1 MNFTRSKPSIR
12 PNKTKKKIH
21 KINTKTNKFHVRGTS
36 SAPNCS
42 PTTINNYTCFN
53 DDSLSKLRKYWNYR
67 HPDNKI
73 TSHDPRTIW
82 KSLRDNM
89 KNICNNEKCWLNQKF
104 IKHNIDSTLRQ
115 YTFAPDAPP
124 VWKHNPNEW
133 LSSTD
138 IIAVMKQYEKRY
150 KCFEFIGPSPINF
163 DQHLL
168 YGECVWEELCQFDL
182 NTFITHGKTKIGII
196 FNTDPHW
203 KEGSHWASLFINM
216 HAKQPYIY
224 YFDSNGN
231 SPPKEIQRFI
241 QKVYEQS
248 QSLGINFVKSY
259 NKIEHQ
265 KTNTECGMYSLYFII
280 QILIDNMK
288 YTDFDNYRIPDKT
301 VEQFRKIY
309 FN

>member
-1 MNFTRSKPSIR
+1 MTFTRRKPSIR
-12 PNKTKKKIH
+12 SNKTKKKIH
-21 KINTKTNKFHVRGTS
+21 KLNTNNNFYKRGTNN
-36 SAPNCS
+36 APHCS
-42 PTTINNYTCFN
+42 PTSKNDYTCFN
-53 DDSLSKLRKYWNYR
+53 DDSLNKLRKYWNAR

-73 TSHDPRTIW
+73 KNHDARTIW
-82 KSLRDNM
+82 KSLRNNM
-89 KNICNNEKCWLNQKF
+89 ENVCNNEKCWLNQKF
-104 IKHNIDSTLRQ
+104 IKHNLDSNLRQ
-115 YTFAPDAPP
+115 YTFAPDAPYE
-124 VWKHNPNEW
+124 WESNLNTW

-168 YGECVWEELCQFDL
+168 YGECVWEELCRFNL
-182 NTFITHGKTKIGII
+182 ITFIARGKTKIGII

-203 KEGSHWASLFINM
+203 KEGSHWVSLFINI

-224 YFDSNGN
+224 YFDSNG
-231 SPPKEIQRFI
+231 SPPPSEIRSFI

-248 QSLGINFVKSY
+248 RVLGINIVKSC
-259 NKIEHQ
+259 NRIRHQ
-265 KTNTECGMYSLYFII
+265 KSNTECGMYALYFII
-280 QILIDNMK
+280 QILLDNMN
-288 YTDFDNYRIPDKT
+288 YTDFENEIPDEF